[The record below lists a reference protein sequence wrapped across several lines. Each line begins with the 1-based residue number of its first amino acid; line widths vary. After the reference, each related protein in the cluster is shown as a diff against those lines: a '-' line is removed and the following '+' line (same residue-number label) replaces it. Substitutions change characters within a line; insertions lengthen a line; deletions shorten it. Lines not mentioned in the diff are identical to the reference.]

1 MSEYIEINEDAWASI
16 KQRDPDET
24 IYMINLL
31 KFRVTVVEGLGVDG
45 RKGRDVE
52 ESAAFAAALTA
63 DDCVWAPRSKE

>member
-31 KFRVTVVEGLGVDG
+31 KFRDTVEEGLGVDG
-45 RKGRDVE
+45 RKGRDVWMNKYL
-52 ESAAFAAALTA
+52 SLIHI
-63 DDCVWAPRSKE
+63 